1 MNTKKITPLFYLFL
15 IGIFFESLD
24 AFSLFSIPMPWIGVS
39 IFIFVYVIYYF
50 FGFEIEF
57 NQFDSLR
64 VLLLYITSVTLIR
77 AVAYSPDLPE
87 FATSTFTQ
95 YISLRLLKLLGFIAV
110 IWFVYTLNHYFER
123 DTIIKFISFIGIT
136 VSVLSLISY
145 FSYIFDFQDFS
156 RNRPGSGGWSQPIK
170 RACSILRNYG
180 TFREPS
186 FLAVWLAPIIPL
198 NFYLARKQ
206 SVWYGLSILPIL
218 AIILSRSLTGVISLI
233 LGILFASILWTLKN
247 KNFDLL
253 FIIPIILLLLSSFI
267 GNSIGYKF
275 PALDPSMCPPESP
288 DKCNCSLYDDKLDEA
303 KNSESVTK
311 SLFERI
317 TLITRGGLDGFENIT
332 ILNEYISGENIQ
344 IFGQG
349 LGLSLIHI

>member
-1 MNTKKITPLFYLFL
+1 LKTKKITPLFYLFL

-170 RACSILRNYG
+170 KG
-180 TFREPS
+180 M
-186 FLAVWLAPIIPL
+186 
-198 NFYLARKQ
+198 
-206 SVWYGLSILPIL
+206 
-218 AIILSRSLTGVISLI
+218 
-233 LGILFASILWTLKN
+233 
-247 KNFDLL
+247 
-253 FIIPIILLLLSSFI
+253 
-267 GNSIGYKF
+267 
-275 PALDPSMCPPESP
+275 LDS
-288 DKCNCSLYDDKLDEA
+288 
-303 KNSESVTK
+303 
-311 SLFERI
+311 
-317 TLITRGGLDGFENIT
+317 
-332 ILNEYISGENIQ
+332 
-344 IFGQG
+344 
-349 LGLSLIHI
+349 